1 MNSTSPDG
9 GGSVPTSTLCTA
21 ALGYADAGYPVLI
34 LYPIRDGQ
42 CACPDRYKLAGKCK
56 PGKHPIGELCPRAHQ
71 SATLDKATIATWWT
85 IYPDGNIGIALG
97 PAGLVDVAPDS
108 TEWWTRFVSLGLP
121 KTMHFRSGG
130 GEGHEHWLFKR
141 GDMPAVRNAQRGRYD
156 VLSDGYC
163 VAPPSGHV
171 SGQCYEWV
179 DRVLPVEAPEWV
191 DEFQTAYLTERASVN
206 DEPLEAWDD
215 DLPFDLDDEQQ
226 RVWLGVGAAA
236 DRSQGLIDIGRMLW
250 DAGLHDLE
258 AVASILKERD
268 EVLGWHKYST
278 RRNAAFR
285 YREAAQRAVPPIRVK
300 LFRNSAYRG
309 GNTGTA
315 SDKISTPS
323 GGSFLQWHSVPDVM
337 AMAAEQVEWLI
348 QDWLSKGLMTEL
360 VAKVKMG
367 KTTFALEG
375 LRAAIAGESEYCGKA
390 ILRPVRVGYVTE
402 EGVGTFQQ
410 NLVRYGLSDLGESDG
425 FYTVFDFETPVGVD
439 LPKIVDDL
447 IQQGKE
453 RGVDVIVLDT
463 LSVVAGL
470 DEEDHSGKAAGV
482 MHEIRRLAN
491 EGFAVLILRHS
502 RKSGGD
508 VGDAGRG
515 SSAISGYCDI
525 LLQIEPFKGD
535 EDTTNLRILRCR
547 SRMSASIEPLTLEL
561 DKQTERYKLIGTVQS
576 KEERL
581 QGIVLAALRDLGA
594 TSEPKGVTS
603 SEVTVKSGKQKA
615 AVTEQLKVMVSSGD
629 VKSAKHGQSIV
640 YWLPLQVHIT
650 HDPEPENEPE
660 TLAVP
665 AVPPVPGTAGTTE
678 QVADPHPPIGG
689 VPENLA
695 VPGKIPPS
703 LEGGTAGTART
714 AKPEKTP
721 EAVAKLAEAKAAR
734 ELARLEAADAAA
746 PTLMYRA
753 LLTDAD
759 LTAAVAKLST
769 AACSLDTETTGLDAH
784 RDKLRTINLSDGET
798 HLAIDTW
805 AIGDW
810 SRLKQYLSEVAE
822 VRMHTYLFDL
832 AFLAQVGLT
841 IDPKKITDVK
851 TMSMVLESQ
860 EAHVDYR
867 LQGIAK
873 RHLHEHVNK
882 AEQKRGWDVPA
893 GELRHAKLAYAA
905 EDARVTFA
913 AADVLQNLIET
924 DMDADSL
931 LGCLNLERDVQAA
944 TWWMASAGVP
954 ADAAL
959 LRRAIAEQE
968 ALLDDRL
975 QELNTT
981 AGVGL
986 DVNWRSPA
994 QVLPI
999 LQERGLEVFSTG
1011 VDALMEAQSDDPI
1024 IDALLA
1030 YRSAGTCMGLLR
1042 KTLSAVQ
1049 DDGRIYA
1056 SFNPIGAQTGRTSCS
1071 DPNLQQLPH
1080 ETLARASIR
1089 PGPGRVFVR
1098 ADYSQLQLVI
1108 AAWVSEDKTMRQ
1120 ILNTPGGDIHQATA
1134 DAVGCTRQDA
1144 KAINFG
1150 FLFGAGAD
1158 TFRREQRKNGVVMT
1172 EQQAIDYRR
1181 TFFRTYPGI
1190 RAWHRGLGEWGVE
1203 AEVIDFS
1210 GSGRRRKAIYSN
1222 NVKAN
1227 TPVQMVEAH
1236 GFKLAMS
1243 ELYNTR
1249 STIPSARLVMMVHD
1263 ELIAECDAADSLRCQ
1278 QWLKSTMEAAMQPLV
1293 KGVHV
1298 QVDPLQVDDYSDAA
1312 KKRAEKA
1319 AKDAETH

>member
-1 MNSTSPDG
+1 MK
-9 GGSVPTSTLCTA
+9 TSTCLSA

-34 LYPIRDGQ
+34 LYPIIDGK
-42 CACPDRYKLAGKCK
+42 CACPDKYKLAGKCK
-56 PGKHPIGELCPRAHQ
+56 PGKHPIGELCPKAHQ
-71 SATLDKATIATWWT
+71 SATTDKATIATWWT
-85 IYPDGNIGIALG
+85 LHPDGNVGIALG

-108 TEWWTRFVSLGLP
+108 TEWWTRFVGLGLP
-121 KTMHFRSGG
+121 RTMHFRSGG
-130 GEGHEHWLFKR
+130 GEGHEHWLYLR

-163 VAPPSGHV
+163 VAPPSMHE
-171 SGQCYEWV
+171 SGRRYEWV
-179 DRVLPVEAPEWV
+179 DRVLPVEAPEWIE
-191 DEFQTAYLTERASVN
+191 DFQAAYLTERESVN

-215 DLPFDLDDEQQ
+215 DLPFDLDAQQ
-226 RVWLGVGAAA
+226 QQVWLGVGAAA
-236 DRSQGLIDIGRMLW
+236 DRSQGLIDIGRMVW

-268 EVLGWHKYST
+268 EALGWHKYST

-285 YREAAQRAVPPIRVK
+285 YREAAQRSVPPIRVK

-309 GNTGTA
+309 GNSGTA
-315 SDKISTPS
+315 RDAVSNPLKGVS
-323 GGSFLQWHSVPDVM
+323 GLKWHSVPDVM

-375 LRAAIAGESEYCGKA
+375 LRAAIAGDESYCGKA
-390 ILRPVRVGYVTE
+390 ILRPIRVGYVTE

-439 LPKIVDDL
+439 LPQIVNDL
-447 IQQGKE
+447 IEQGQE

-491 EGFAVLILRHS
+491 AGFAVLILRHS

-515 SSAISGYCDI
+515 SSAISGYCDL

-561 DKQTERYKLIGTVQS
+561 DKQTERYKLIGAVQS
-576 KEERL
+576 REERL
-581 QGIVLAALRDLGA
+581 QGVILQALRDLGA
-594 TSEPKGVTS
+594 TNEANGKTS
-603 SEVTVKSGKQKA
+603 AEVTVKSGKQKA
-615 AVTEQLKVMVSSGD
+615 AVTENLKVMVVSGD
-629 VKSAKHGQSIV
+629 VKSAKHGQAIV

-650 HDPEPENEPE
+650 HEAE
-660 TLAVP
+660 
-665 AVPPVPGTAGTTE
+665 AVPPVPPVPPVPAGSGIPE
-678 QVADPHPPIGG
+678 QVQEQPPLRG
-689 VPENLA
+689 VEENLA
-695 VPGKIPPS
+695 VPGFSPP
-703 LEGGTAGTART
+703 LFRGGNSGTART
-714 AKPEKTP
+714 AKAKTP

-734 ELARLEAADAAA
+734 ELARLEAADLAA
-746 PTLMYRA
+746 PTLEY
-753 LLTDAD
+753 LTVLDMVE
-759 LTAAVAKLST
+759 LSEAVSLLST

-784 RDKLRTINLSDGET
+784 RDKLRTINLSDGAT
-798 HLAIDTW
+798 HVVIDVW
-805 AIGDW
+805 AVAHNSPTNDPW
-810 SRLKQYLSEVAE
+810 SALQGYLDEVGS

-832 AFLAQVGLT
+832 AFLAQVGLSVE
-841 IDPKKITDVK
+841 PSKILDVK
-851 TMSMVLESQ
+851 TMAMVLESE

-873 RHLHEHVNK
+873 RHLHEHVAK
-882 AEQKRGWDVPA
+882 TEQKRGWDVPP
-893 GELRHAKLAYAA
+893 GSLRHAKLAYAA
-905 EDARVTFA
+905 EDARVTYA
-913 AADVLQNLIET
+913 AAVALEDALFA
-924 DMDADSL
+924 DPDADSL
-931 LGCLNLERDVQAA
+931 VSCLNLERNVQAA
-944 TWWMASAGVP
+944 TWWLASAGVP
-954 ADAAL
+954 CDVGIL
-959 LRRAIAEQE
+959 KRAIAEQE
-968 ALLDDRL
+968 ALVDDRL
-975 QELNTT
+975 QELNGI
-981 AGVGL
+981 AGVGVN
-986 DVNWRSPA
+986 VNWRSPS

-999 LQERGLEVFSTG
+999 LQERGLELVSTG
-1011 VDALMEAQSDDPI
+1011 IDALMEAQSDDPI
-1024 IDALLA
+1024 IDALLG

-1042 KTLSAVQ
+1042 KTLSSVAP
-1049 DDGRIYA
+1049 DGRIYA
-1056 SFNPIGAQTGRTSCS
+1056 SFNPIGAQTGRTSCA

-1080 ETLARASIR
+1080 ETLARKSIR
-1089 PGPGRVFVR
+1089 PGPGRAFVR

-1108 AAWVSEDKTMRQ
+1108 AAWLSEDRTMRQ
-1120 ILNTPGGDIHQATA
+1120 ILNTPGGDIHSATA
-1134 DAVGCTRQDA
+1134 AAVGCTRQEA

-1158 TFRREQRKNGVVMT
+1158 TFRREQRKNGIVLS
-1172 EQQAIDYRR
+1172 EDEAKRQRSL
-1181 TFFRTYPGI
+1181 FFKTYPGI
-1190 RAWHRGLGEWGVE
+1190 RAWHRGLGAWGDE

-1210 GSGRRRKAIYSN
+1210 GSGRRRRRIFSN

-1236 GFKLAMS
+1236 GFKLAMTR
-1243 ELYNTR
+1243 LYDTR
-1249 STIPSARLVMMVHD
+1249 SSVPSARLVMMVHD
-1263 ELIAECDAADSLRCQ
+1263 ELIAECDQGDVALCK
-1278 QWLKSTMEAAMQPLV
+1278 QWLKSNMEAAMQPLV
-1293 KGVHV
+1293 EGVVVHC
-1298 QVDPLQVDDYSDAA
+1298 DPEEVASYADED
-1312 KKRAEKA
+1312 K
-1319 AKDAETH
+1319 H

>member
-1 MNSTSPDG
+1 MNSTSPGG
-9 GGSVPTSTLCTA
+9 GGSEVSVNLTA
-21 ALGYADAGYPVLI
+21 AVGYADAGYPVLI
-34 LYPIRDGQ
+34 LYPIREGQ

-71 SATLDKATIATWWT
+71 SATTDKVTLTTWWSLW
-85 IYPDGNIGIALG
+85 PDGGIGIALG

-108 TEWWTRFVSLGLP
+108 TEWWTRFVGLGLP

-130 GEGHEHWLFKR
+130 GEGHEHWLYKR

-163 VAPPSGHV
+163 VAPPTMHESGR
-171 SGQCYEWV
+171 CYEWI
-179 DRVLPVEAPEWV
+179 DRVLPVDAPEWV

-215 DLPFDLDDEQQ
+215 DLPFDLDDAQQ

-268 EVLGWHKYST
+268 EGLGWNKYST

-285 YREAAQRAVPPIRVK
+285 YREAAQRGVPPIRVK

-315 SDKISTPS
+315 SAQIPTPS
-323 GGSFLQWHSVPDVM
+323 GGSGLQWHSVPDVM

-375 LRAAIAGESEYCGKA
+375 LRAAIAGDESYCGKA
-390 ILRPVRVGYVTE
+390 IMRPIRVGYVTE

-425 FYTVFDFETPVGVD
+425 FYTVFDFETPIGVD
-439 LPKIVDDL
+439 LPQIVNDL
-447 IQQGKE
+447 IQQGQE

-491 EGFAVLILRHS
+491 AGFAVLILRHS

-581 QGIVLAALRDLGA
+581 QGVILAALRDLGA
-594 TSEPKGVTS
+594 TSETKGVTS
-603 SEVTVKSGKQKA
+603 AEVTVKSGKQKA
-615 AVTEQLKVMVSSGD
+615 AVTDQLKAMVSSGE
-629 VKSAKHGQSIV
+629 VKSAKHAQSIV

-650 HDPEPENEPE
+650 HEPEP
-660 TLAVP
+660 VP
-665 AVPPVPGTAGTTE
+665 PVPPVPGTAGTPE
-678 QVADPHPPIGG
+678 QVAEPSPPKGG
-689 VPENLA
+689 LEETEPVPVAVPEKS
-695 VPGKIPPS
+695 PSS
-703 LEGGTAGTART
+703 LEEGTAGTAKP
-714 AKPEKTP
+714 AKREKTP

-734 ELARLEAADAAA
+734 ELARLEAADLAA
-746 PTLMYRA
+746 PTLAYHVVSDSGDLWDAVKA
-753 LLTDAD
+753 LSLE
-759 LTAAVAKLST
+759 AVA
-769 AACSLDTETTGLDAH
+769 LDTETTGLDAH

-798 HLAIDTW
+798 HVVIDVFAMLEQPDT
-805 AIGDW
+805 DW
-810 SRLKQYLSEVAE
+810 IELQSYLDGVGQ

-832 AFLAQVGLT
+832 AFLAQVGLR
-841 IDPKKITDVK
+841 IDPAKISDVK

-860 EAHVDYR
+860 EAPLNYR
-867 LQGIAK
+867 LQDIAK
-873 RHLHEHVNK
+873 RHLHEHVEK
-882 AEQKRGWDVPA
+882 REQKGGWDAPA
-893 GELRHAKLAYAA
+893 GGLRHAKLAYAA
-905 EDARVTFA
+905 EDARVTFDA
-913 AADVLQNLIET
+913 GHALQNLIET
-924 DMDADSL
+924 DLDNDSL

-968 ALLDDRL
+968 ALIDDRL
-975 QELNTT
+975 QELNGI
-981 AGVGL
+981 AGVAPS
-986 DVNWRSPA
+986 VNWRSPS

-1071 DPNLQQLPH
+1071 EPNLQQLPH

-1108 AAWVSEDKTMRQ
+1108 AAWISNDVTMRQ

-1134 DAVGCTRQDA
+1134 DAAGCTRSQA

-1172 EQQAIDYRR
+1172 EQQAINYRR

-1203 AEVIDFS
+1203 SEVIDFS

-1236 GFKLAMS
+1236 GFKLAMRD
-1243 ELYNTR
+1243 LYETR
-1249 STIPSARLVMMVHD
+1249 DLVPSARLVMMVHD

-1278 QWLKSTMEAAMQPLV
+1278 QWLKSNMEAAMQPLV
-1293 KGVHV
+1293 PGIHV
-1298 QVDPLQVDDYSDAA
+1298 QVDPLKVEDYSDAA

-1319 AKDAETH
+1319 AKDA